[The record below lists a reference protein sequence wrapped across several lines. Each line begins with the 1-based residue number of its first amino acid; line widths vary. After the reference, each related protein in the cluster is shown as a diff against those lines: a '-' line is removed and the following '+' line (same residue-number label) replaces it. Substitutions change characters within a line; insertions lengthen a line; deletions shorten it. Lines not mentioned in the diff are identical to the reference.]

1 MSNVSDLVVGK
12 GSDDLAESG
21 REENQLAAP
30 GLNEA
35 WSGRIKAG
43 AATMWDDVAT
53 RLASLRPN
61 GRYGS
66 TMRYAL
72 VAALIFLGLATRWGL
87 HSFFGGDFPFEFFF
101 VVIAFAAG
109 VSGVCSGPAAGGFW
123 YVLAGLVV
131 FSPPFKLGLRAGAGL
146 GGGVFFFGG

>member
-21 REENQLAAP
+21 REENRLAAP
-30 GLNEA
+30 GLNED

-53 RLASLRPN
+53 RLASLRPH

-109 VSGVCSGPAAGGFW
+109 FAGFGPALAAAVFG
-123 YVLAGLVV
+123 YVLADWFVL
-131 FSPPFKLGLRAGAGL
+131 PRIIN
-146 GGGVFFFGG
+146 